1 MNREKDFDRVIRD
14 GARALAPSGNCI
26 EDDRLAAFYQDAL
39 TQADADAVRA
49 HLATCPDCLEAA
61 RDARRF
67 VEAMGDTRPARSREA
82 SPIRRFAIAAA
93 LAGIGLIA
101 GSFYLTGRSG
111 RLPSPEGQT
120 AGETW
125 SAIVVT
131 PAPYGAGPDELVWR
145 GERPAEDA
153 SPLDTAAAR
162 YRAGDVPAA
171 AEDLAAYV
179 AAHPDDARGRFY
191 LGVARLLSGKPLL
204 AASELEAALAMPGSP
219 SDTSWYLA
227 LACLRSGRLSRGRV
241 ELEQIAAS
249 EGPHRDEARAL
260 LRRLDGEEPR

>member
-1 MNREKDFDRVIRD
+1 MIREDDVDGAIRE
-14 GARALAPSGNCI
+14 GARALAPAGNCI
-26 EDDRLAAFYQDAL
+26 EDDRLVAFYQDAL
-39 TQADADAVRA
+39 TQAGADAVRA
-49 HLATCPDCLEAA
+49 HLSTCSDCLDAA

-67 VEAMGDTRPARSREA
+67 VEAMGDTRPARPRA
-82 SPIRRFAIAAA
+82 VSPIRRFAIAAA

-131 PAPYGAGPDELVWR
+131 PAPYGSGPDELVWR
-145 GERPAEDA
+145 GGRPEEGA
-153 SPLDTAAAR
+153 SPLDTAAVR
-162 YRAGDVPAA
+162 YRAGDFPAA

-191 LGVARLLSGKPLL
+191 LGVARLLSGRPSL
-204 AASELEAALAMPGSP
+204 AASDLEIARAMPGSP
-219 SDTSWYLA
+219 PDTSWYLA

-260 LRRLDGEEPR
+260 LRRLAGEARR